1 MRVDIVGRL
10 LGDFF
15 LEAKVAIAD
24 IGLYYGLD
32 VSDYPENMTLEML
45 VYQQIGDKPEQGD
58 SFHWQGLTWVVAR
71 VRDWRVQLVGL
82 KLPMN

>member
-24 IGLYYGLD
+24 ISLYYGLD
-32 VSDYPENMTLEML
+32 LSDYPEDMTLEML
-45 VYQQIGDKPEQGD
+45 VYQQLGETPALGE

-71 VRDWRVQLVGL
+71 VCDWQVRVVGL
-82 KLPMN
+82 KLPAH